1 VQPELGSLREA
12 ARAGPADRTL
22 SDSGACLRLGD
33 IAEATSLRGF
43 LPDLAGKS
51 VLVGPRSQLA
61 TALALIELDG
71 VAARVLLCPP
81 DLADAHLPALVA
93 AGGIDAIIG
102 DADERWRNLGVSL
115 IVTPSLALERATAPC
130 SNQNTQW
137 LLLTSGTSGTPKIVA
152 HSLATLAGAMA
163 NEPAPSEPP
172 FWATFYD
179 IRRYGGLQILLRALL
194 GGGSLALS
202 EPGEPLRDHL
212 ARLAR
217 AGVTH
222 LSGTP
227 SHWRRV
233 LAGAPVEGF
242 APQTIRLSGEIADQ
256 AVLDGLR
263 RAFPAASIAH
273 AYASTEAG
281 VGFVVEDGLEGFPAA
296 FMDAPGGPVTM
307 TVVDGSLRLRSNR
320 TAFAYVGAGAG
331 ALRDADGFVDTGD
344 MVEQR
349 GKRVYFVGR
358 RGGIINVGGLK
369 VHPEE
374 VEAVIN
380 RHPDVRMAR
389 VRSRRSPL
397 IGAVVTAEIVI
408 APGTDDDRAAGI
420 RDEVTAACRL
430 ALDAH
435 KRPATITIV
444 PALDVTPAGK
454 LARADA

>member
-1 VQPELGSLREA
+1 VPPDQGSLREA
-12 ARAGPADRTL
+12 VRAGPWGRTL
-22 SDSGACLRLGD
+22 FDAGACLQLAE
-33 IAEATSLRGF
+33 IAEATSLRGL
-43 LPDLAGKS
+43 LPALQGKS

-61 TALALIELDG
+61 TAVALIELEG

-93 AGGIDAIIG
+93 AGGIEAIIG
-102 DADERWRNLGVSL
+102 EAEERWRHLGVPL
-115 IVTPSLALERATAPC
+115 LVTPTLALERATAPRA
-130 SNQNTQW
+130 SQKTQW

-152 HSLATLAGAMA
+152 HSLATLAGAIA
-163 NEPAPSEPP
+163 AEPAPSQPP

-194 GGGSLALS
+194 CGGSLALS
-202 EPGEPLRDHL
+202 EHGEPWRDYL

-233 LAGAPVEGF
+233 LAGAPVAGF
-242 APQTIRLSGEIADQ
+242 APTTIRLSGEIADQ

-263 RAFPAASIAH
+263 RAFPDASIAH

-281 VGFVVEDGLEGFPAA
+281 VGFVVDDGLEGFPATLI
-296 FMDAPGGPVTM
+296 DQPGAPVAM
-307 TVVDGSLRLRSNR
+307 TVVDGSLRLGSNR
-320 TAFAYVGAGAG
+320 TAFAYVGASAG

-349 GKRVYFVGR
+349 GDRFYFVGR

-389 VRSRRSPL
+389 VRARRSPL

-408 APGTDDDRAAGI
+408 APGADEARAARI
-420 RDEVTAACRL
+420 RDEIKADCRL
-430 ALDAH
+430 ALDPH

-444 PALDVTPAGK
+444 GALDMTPSGK